1 MCHRI
6 ARFLSHSNILTSSGG
21 HTLVG
26 RIDHHWN
33 VEGDRTLSRQ
43 WTVFTKFTPL
53 NTTPLS
59 GHTWS
64 GRERRRCK
72 QRPGPK
78 TRGQKCGQ
86 ARQRNLCKKKNSIG
100 QKTSR
105 RSNHARRLRGTC
117 YVAPEDKEFNATLK
131 KRERSWKCM
140 WTLQCRAN
148 CERNPQGKIRDEHWR
163 GEIFRTHNHKKKRA
177 NLKGT
182 IVRLLFVG
190 WRHTELQKEQY
201 E

>member
-1 MCHRI
+1 MLKTQKMYVPQDSSLLI
-6 ARFLSHSNILTSSGG
+6 PLKYVELSGG
-21 HTLVG
+21 HNTLDALIIIG
-26 RIDHHWN
+26 
-33 VEGDRTLSRQ
+33 TLKVIGHCHCNGP
-43 WTVFTKFTPL
+43 VFTQCTPL

-78 TRGQKCGQ
+78 THGQKCGQ

-117 YVAPEDKEFNATLK
+117 YVAPEDKELNATLK
-131 KRERSWKCM
+131 KREISWKCM

-163 GEIFRTHNHKKKRA
+163 GEIFCTHNH
-177 NLKGT
+177 
-182 IVRLLFVG
+182 
-190 WRHTELQKEQY
+190 
-201 E
+201 